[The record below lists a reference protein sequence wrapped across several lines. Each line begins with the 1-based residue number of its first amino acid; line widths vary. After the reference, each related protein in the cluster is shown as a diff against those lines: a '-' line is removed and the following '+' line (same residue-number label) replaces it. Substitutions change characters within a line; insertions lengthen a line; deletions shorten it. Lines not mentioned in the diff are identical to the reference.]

1 MEMYGMET
9 KVNDVKTQE
18 TTNNQ
23 QTPPTNNEK
32 DDVVTLT
39 LDDLKKDLKRYKFIK
54 TKMSKLGELVIE
66 VDGTILFY
74 VAKRQYGLAF
84 QINNVDHW
92 VTKRITNKEQLENK
106 VDAMKKLHNANEQVS
121 QARRDIVG

>member
-1 MEMYGMET
+1 MET

-23 QTPPTNNEK
+23 QAPPANNEK

-54 TKMSKLGELVIE
+54 TKMSKLGELVVE
-66 VDGTILFY
+66 VDGTNLCY
-74 VAKRQYGLAF
+74 VAQRKYGLAF

-92 VTKRITNKEQLENK
+92 VTQRITTKEQLENK
-106 VDAMKKLHNANEQVS
+106 VDIIKKLHTANEQLL
-121 QARRDIVG
+121 QARKDLITKK